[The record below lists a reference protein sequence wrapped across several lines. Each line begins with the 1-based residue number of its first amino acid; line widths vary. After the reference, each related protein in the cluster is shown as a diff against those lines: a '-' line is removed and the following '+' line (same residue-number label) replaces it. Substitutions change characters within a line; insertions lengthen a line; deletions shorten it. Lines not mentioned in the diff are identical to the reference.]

1 MNSDRSTSPINF
13 DLTRRE
19 LLRQGGLVA
28 VGLAVTPVPGWP
40 ATWFTQEVTV
50 VPFTDVPASFTGLR
64 GGAGG
69 GLPGQNRIAQDLREL
84 TSWLTPTE
92 DFFSIGHYGTPE
104 VDASSYRLRVTGL
117 VERPLTLTLDEL
129 KARPKVEPTTVFECS
144 GNSRGLVHGMVGN
157 ATWAGAALMPLLA
170 EVRPTADSREVY
182 FWGADAG
189 TEELRGQEYEQ
200 NFARSMSLDQINET
214 GPILAYEMNGE
225 PLPAAHGFPVRLIVP
240 GWYGIAQVKWL
251 QRIELGADRLMT
263 RFMAKDYVTLMG
275 REENGRTEWLETSV
289 THQRVKSVVARV
301 TRSEDRFTIF
311 GVAWSDGTPLDRVEV
326 RVDDGEWGAA
336 TMERPDDPHT
346 WTFFN
351 FETEGLTPGEHTIV
365 SRATDVDGRTQ
376 PVDLSKKR
384 TRWENN
390 ELFERTIQVS

>member
-1 MNSDRSTSPINF
+1 MKNDHPAGPLDF
-13 DLTRRE
+13 DVSRRE
-19 LLRQGGLVA
+19 MLKQAGLVS

-40 ATWFTQEVTV
+40 ASWFKQEVTV
-50 VPFTDVPASFTGLR
+50 VPFTDMANYRGASR
-64 GGAGG
+64 M
-69 GLPGQNRIAQDLREL
+69 AQDLREL

-104 VDASSYRLRVTGL
+104 VDASAYRLQVTGL
-117 VERPLTLTLDEL
+117 VERPITLTLDEL

-182 FWGADAG
+182 FWGADTG
-189 TEELRGQEYEQ
+189 TEEIRGQEYEQ
-200 NFARSMSLDQINET
+200 NFARSMSLEHVNET

-225 PLPAAHGFPVRLIVP
+225 PLPVAHGFPVRLIVP

-251 QRIELGADRLMT
+251 ERIELGVDRLMT

-289 THQRVKSVVARV
+289 THQRVKSVIARV
-301 TRSEDRFTIF
+301 TRAEDQFTIF
-311 GVAWSDGTPLDRVEV
+311 GAAWSDGTPLDRVEV
-326 RVDDGEWGAA
+326 RVDDGAWRAA
-336 TMERPDDPHT
+336 TMDRPDDPHT
-346 WTFFN
+346 WTFFT
-351 FETEGLTPGEHTIV
+351 FETEGLTPGEHTLV

-376 PVDLSKKR
+376 PMDLSMKL

>member
-1 MNSDRSTSPINF
+1 MKNDHPAGPLDF
-13 DLTRRE
+13 DVSRRE
-19 LLRQGGLVA
+19 MLKQAGLVS

-40 ATWFTQEVTV
+40 ASWFKQEVTV
-50 VPFTDVPASFTGLR
+50 VPFTDMANYRGASR
-64 GGAGG
+64 M
-69 GLPGQNRIAQDLREL
+69 AQDLREL

-104 VDASSYRLRVTGL
+104 VDASAYRLQVTGL
-117 VERPLTLTLDEL
+117 VERPITLTLDEL

-182 FWGADAG
+182 FWGADTG
-189 TEELRGQEYEQ
+189 TEEIRGQEYEQ
-200 NFARSMSLDQINET
+200 NFARSMSLEHVNET

-251 QRIELGADRLMT
+251 ERIELGVDRLMT

-289 THQRVKSVVARV
+289 THQRVKSVIARV
-301 TRSEDRFTIF
+301 TRAADQFTIF
-311 GVAWSDGTPLDRVEV
+311 GAAWSDGTPLDRVEV
-326 RVDDGEWGAA
+326 RVDDGAWRAA
-336 TMERPDDPHT
+336 TMDRPDDPHT
-346 WTFFN
+346 WTFFT
-351 FETEGLTPGEHTIV
+351 FETEGLTPGEHTLV

-376 PVDLSKKR
+376 PVDLSMKL

>member
-1 MNSDRSTSPINF
+1 MKNDHPAGPLDFNVS
-13 DLTRRE
+13 RRE
-19 LLRQGGLVA
+19 MLKQAGLVS

-40 ATWFTQEVTV
+40 ASWFKQEVTV
-50 VPFTDVPASFTGLR
+50 VPFTDMANYRGASR
-64 GGAGG
+64 M
-69 GLPGQNRIAQDLREL
+69 AQDLREL

-104 VDASSYRLRVTGL
+104 VDASAYRLQVTGL
-117 VERPLTLTLDEL
+117 VERPITLTLDEL

-157 ATWAGAALMPLLA
+157 ATWAGAALIPLLA

-182 FWGADAG
+182 FWGADTG
-189 TEELRGQEYEQ
+189 TEEIRGQEYEQ
-200 NFARSMSLDQINET
+200 NFARSMSLEHVNEL

-225 PLPAAHGFPVRLIVP
+225 PLPVAHGFPVRLIVP

-251 QRIELGADRLMT
+251 ERIELGVDRLMT

-289 THQRVKSVVARV
+289 THQRVKSVIARV
-301 TRSEDRFTIF
+301 TRAEDQFTIF
-311 GVAWSDGTPLDRVEV
+311 GAAWSDGTPLDRVEV
-326 RVDDGEWGAA
+326 RVDDGAWRAA
-336 TMERPDDPHT
+336 TMDRPDDPHT
-346 WTFFN
+346 WTFFT
-351 FETEGLTPGEHTIV
+351 FETEGLTPGEHTLV

-376 PVDLSKKR
+376 PVDLSMKL

>member
-1 MNSDRSTSPINF
+1 MKNDHPAGPLDF
-13 DLTRRE
+13 DVSRRE
-19 LLRQGGLVA
+19 MLKQAGLVS

-40 ATWFTQEVTV
+40 ASWFKQEVTV
-50 VPFTDVPASFTGLR
+50 VPFTDMANYRGASR
-64 GGAGG
+64 M
-69 GLPGQNRIAQDLREL
+69 AQDLREL

-104 VDASSYRLRVTGL
+104 VDASAYRLQVTGL
-117 VERPLTLTLDEL
+117 VERPITLTLDEL

-182 FWGADAG
+182 FWGADTG
-189 TEELRGQEYEQ
+189 TEEIRGQEYEQ
-200 NFARSMSLDQINET
+200 NFARSMSLEHVNET

-251 QRIELGADRLMT
+251 ERIELGVDRLMT

-289 THQRVKSVVARV
+289 THQRVKSVIARV
-301 TRSEDRFTIF
+301 TRAEDQFTIF
-311 GVAWSDGTPLDRVEV
+311 GAAWSDGTPLDRVEV
-326 RVDDGEWGAA
+326 RVDDGAWRAA
-336 TMERPDDPHT
+336 TMDRPDDPHT
-346 WTFFN
+346 WTFFT
-351 FETEGLTPGEHTIV
+351 FEAEGLTPGEHTLV

-376 PVDLSKKR
+376 PVDLSMKL

>member
-1 MNSDRSTSPINF
+1 MKNDHPAGPLDF
-13 DLTRRE
+13 DVSRRE
-19 LLRQGGLVA
+19 MLKQAGLVS

-40 ATWFTQEVTV
+40 ASWFKQEVTV
-50 VPFTDVPASFTGLR
+50 VPFTDMANYRGASR
-64 GGAGG
+64 M
-69 GLPGQNRIAQDLREL
+69 AQDLREL

-104 VDASSYRLRVTGL
+104 VDASAYRLQVTGL
-117 VERPLTLTLDEL
+117 VERPITLTLDEL

-157 ATWAGAALMPLLA
+157 ATWAGAALIPLLA

-182 FWGADAG
+182 FWGADTG
-189 TEELRGQEYEQ
+189 TEEIRGQEYEQ
-200 NFARSMSLDQINET
+200 NFARSMSLEHVNET

-251 QRIELGADRLMT
+251 ERIELGVDRLMT

-289 THQRVKSVVARV
+289 THQRVKSVIARV
-301 TRSEDRFTIF
+301 TRAEDQFTIF
-311 GVAWSDGTPLDRVEV
+311 GAAWSDGTPLARVEV
-326 RVDDGEWGAA
+326 RVDDGAWRAA
-336 TMERPDDPHT
+336 TMDRPDDPHT
-346 WTFFN
+346 WTFFT
-351 FETEGLTPGEHTIV
+351 FETEGLTPGEHTLV

-376 PVDLSKKR
+376 PVDLSMKL

>member
-1 MNSDRSTSPINF
+1 MKNDHPAGPLDF
-13 DLTRRE
+13 DVSRRE
-19 LLRQGGLVA
+19 MLKQAGLVS

-40 ATWFTQEVTV
+40 ASWFKQEVTV
-50 VPFTDVPASFTGLR
+50 VPFTDMANYRGASR
-64 GGAGG
+64 M
-69 GLPGQNRIAQDLREL
+69 AQDLREL

-104 VDASSYRLRVTGL
+104 VDASAYRLQVTGL
-117 VERPLTLTLDEL
+117 VERPITLTLDEL

-182 FWGADAG
+182 FWGADTG
-189 TEELRGQEYEQ
+189 TEEIRGQEYEQ
-200 NFARSMSLDQINET
+200 NFARSMSLEHVNET

-225 PLPAAHGFPVRLIVP
+225 PLPVAHGFPVRLIVP

-251 QRIELGADRLMT
+251 ERIELGVDRLMT

-289 THQRVKSVVARV
+289 THQRVKSVIARV
-301 TRSEDRFTIF
+301 TRAEDQFTIF
-311 GVAWSDGTPLDRVEV
+311 GAAWSDGTPLDRVEV
-326 RVDDGEWGAA
+326 RVDDGAWRAA
-336 TMERPDDPHT
+336 TMDRPDDPHT
-346 WTFFN
+346 WTFFT
-351 FETEGLTPGEHTIV
+351 FETEGLTPGEHTLV

-376 PVDLSKKR
+376 PVDLSMKL

>member
-1 MNSDRSTSPINF
+1 MKNDHPAGPLDF
-13 DLTRRE
+13 DVSRRE
-19 LLRQGGLVA
+19 MLKQAGLVS

-40 ATWFTQEVTV
+40 ASWFKQEVTV
-50 VPFTDVPASFTGLR
+50 VPFTDMANYRGASR
-64 GGAGG
+64 M
-69 GLPGQNRIAQDLREL
+69 AQDLREL

-104 VDASSYRLRVTGL
+104 VDASAYRLQVTGL
-117 VERPLTLTLDEL
+117 VERPITLTLDEL

-182 FWGADAG
+182 FWGADTG
-189 TEELRGQEYEQ
+189 TEEIRGQEYEH
-200 NFARSMSLDQINET
+200 NFARSMSLEHVNEL

-225 PLPAAHGFPVRLIVP
+225 PLPVAHGFPVRLIVP

-251 QRIELGADRLMT
+251 ERIELGVDRLMT

-289 THQRVKSVVARV
+289 THQRVKSVIARV
-301 TRSEDRFTIF
+301 TRAEDQFTIF
-311 GVAWSDGTPLDRVEV
+311 GAAWSDGTPLDRVEV
-326 RVDDGEWGAA
+326 RVDDGAWRAA
-336 TMERPDDPHT
+336 TMDRPDDPHT
-346 WTFFN
+346 WTFFT
-351 FETEGLTPGEHTIV
+351 FEAEGLTPGEHTLV

-376 PVDLSKKR
+376 PVDLSMKL
-384 TRWENN
+384 TRWENT

>member
-1 MNSDRSTSPINF
+1 MKNDHPAGPLDF
-13 DLTRRE
+13 DVSRRE
-19 LLRQGGLVA
+19 MLKQAGLVS

-40 ATWFTQEVTV
+40 ANWFKQEVTV
-50 VPFTDVPASFTGLR
+50 VTFTDMANYRGASR
-64 GGAGG
+64 M
-69 GLPGQNRIAQDLREL
+69 AQDLREL

-104 VDASSYRLRVTGL
+104 VDASAYRLQVTGL
-117 VERPLTLTLDEL
+117 VERPITLPLDEL

-157 ATWAGAALMPLLA
+157 ATWAGAALIPLLA

-182 FWGADAG
+182 FWGADTG
-189 TEELRGQEYEQ
+189 TEEIRGQEYEQ
-200 NFARSMSLDQINET
+200 NFARSMSLEHVNET

-251 QRIELGADRLMT
+251 ERIELGVDRLMT

-289 THQRVKSVVARV
+289 THQRVKSVIARV
-301 TRSEDRFTIF
+301 TRAEDQFTIF
-311 GVAWSDGTPLDRVEV
+311 GAAWSDGTPLDRVEV
-326 RVDDGEWGAA
+326 RVDDGAWRAA
-336 TMERPDDPHT
+336 TMDRPDDPHT
-346 WTFFN
+346 WTFFT
-351 FETEGLTPGEHTIV
+351 FETEGLTPGEHTLV

-376 PVDLSKKR
+376 PVDLSMKL